1 MSEVEWSRLKAHELR
16 LLAKRD
22 SVIIVPVAALEQHG
36 PHLPVMVDSRL
47 TGEVAR
53 RAALKGAASGI
64 TAVTLPVVWHGLSE
78 HHMAYGGT
86 ISLDSNTFYLVLEGI
101 IRSASRHGFSNFLI
115 LNGHGG
121 NITAAEV
128 CAQDISIKLGVTVVA
143 TTYWL
148 EAAERFGEIL
158 EKQDNV
164 LHACEAETSMMM
176 ALEQELVDDSILE
189 NSRGPMDLQFLRAG
203 NGSYRWRSLTHVTPN
218 GVIGDPT
225 FASKDKGQR
234 LLDAAA
240 EAIVELLESSAT
252 FARQKDMR
260 QKSVAG
266 VPFDQD

>member
-1 MSEVEWSRLKAHELR
+1 M
-16 LLAKRD
+16 
-22 SVIIVPVAALEQHG
+22 
-36 PHLPVMVDSRL
+36 
-47 TGEVAR
+47 
-53 RAALKGAASGI
+53 
-64 TAVTLPVVWHGLSE
+64 TLPVVWHGLSE

-86 ISLDSNTFYLVLEGI
+86 ISLDSSSFYHVLKGI
-101 IRSASRHGFSNFLI
+101 IGSAARHGFSNFLI

-121 NITAAEV
+121 NITAAEM
-128 CAQDISIKLGVTVVA
+128 CAQDISIKLGVPIIA

-148 EAAERFGEIL
+148 EAAQRFGEIL

-176 ALEQELVDDSILE
+176 ALEPALVDDSALE
-189 NSRGPMDLQFLRAG
+189 TAKGPMDLHFLRAG

-240 EAIVELLESSAT
+240 EAIVELLGNPEI
-252 FARQKDMR
+252 FAKQNDLRPT
-260 QKSVAG
+260 SIAG
-266 VPFDQD
+266 VQFDKD